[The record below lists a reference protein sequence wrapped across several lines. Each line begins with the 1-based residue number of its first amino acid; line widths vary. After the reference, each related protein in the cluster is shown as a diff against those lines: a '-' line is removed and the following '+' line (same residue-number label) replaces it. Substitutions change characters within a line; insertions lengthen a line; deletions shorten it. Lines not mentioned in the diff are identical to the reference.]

1 MLEVELGALFLL
13 SKHRATG
20 CIPSPR
26 IVLAALGPPRQDQG
40 WNEVFHRF
48 LSFVLTLILH
58 FEKRLCYLFLVFGL
72 SVLKLLYPHVQH

>member
-13 SKHRATG
+13 SKHRAT
-20 CIPSPR
+20 R

-40 WNEVFHRF
+40 WNEAFHRF

-72 SVLKLLYPHVQH
+72 SVLKLLYLHVQH